1 MILQNLAKLHNMLDV
16 SLFVRSES
24 LYTCLGWQ
32 KKWSVKSWLRFT
44 RKCGH
49 SSR

>member
-1 MILQNLAKLHNMLDV
+1 MILQNLAKLHNMLEV
-16 SLFVRSES
+16 SLFIRSES
-24 LYTCLGWQ
+24 LCMFGLT
-32 KKWSVKSWLRFT
+32 KKWSGTCWLRFS